1 MDTSDPLALHLLNN
15 SSVIKGKE
23 KTPVFSPVMSCKAS
37 NMQRIM
43 QVVHR
48 VAQKSCRMVCQML
61 CCPLDNL
68 LCDKVACC
76 PAQNHQ
82 AKEDKTTQV
91 TAWNPPSTILIVNI
105 SNSTLIDCVIGNDNY
120 PSVVAQSQPLMQE
133 SDFHMHDQA
142 TCSCSYGQQGAAL
155 ASLPPLPSAEPPS
168 INIDSSHLN
177 CVIIGD
183 NNYMHAEQIHSN
195 ETDEPQV

>member
-1 MDTSDPLALHLLNN
+1 MDTSDTLSLHLLNN

-76 PAQNHQ
+76 P
-82 AKEDKTTQV
+82 V
-91 TAWNPPSTILIVNI
+91 TAWNPSSTILIVNI
-105 SNSTLIDCVIGNDNY
+105 SNSTLIDCVIGNDSY

-142 TCSCSYGQQGAAL
+142 TCSCSYGQQRAAL